1 MKRTYSKLSVFLLIF
16 VLASGTLRAG
26 DQDDYYTG
34 LKKGWQYMQM
44 VYERLNQ
51 QYVDDLNPYPL
62 IRAGINGMLSE
73 LDPYT
78 VFLEEDGQRR
88 LRIMTTGKYGGLGM
102 EIGLR
107 NKKITVIAPISNSPA
122 KKIGIQAG
130 DIIDKIDG
138 KITAGKSVDQVS
150 KELRGEIGT
159 DVTLTILRPGLNEPM
174 DLTIT
179 RAQIV
184 LEDVG
189 YSGFIA
195 PGTAYLNLNSFT
207 DKAVGEVV
215 KVIQSLQKEQ
225 EIKAFILDLRGN
237 PGGLLDAAVNIV
249 NLFVPKDQL
258 VVFTKGFREKEY
270 KFFTSQEPLLP
281 DVPLAVLVDGGS
293 ASASEIVA
301 GALQDLDRAVIVG
314 EDTFGKGL
322 VQKVFTL
329 DKHRNVKLK
338 MTTAKYYIP
347 SGRCIQK
354 KDYGRN
360 NEVIARDSLQK
371 GDNGVHKFYTQHKR
385 EVFDKGGIYPDVNVS
400 SDTLSFVLMQLIRK
414 SMIFDF
420 AVDYHN
426 RYPGWKENPVFAD
439 SIMEKFKEFLSTKNF
454 KYECACNKDL
464 ERIKKYIQK
473 KKYTTH
479 IQNLL
484 NKLEQSLNAELN
496 KEFDQDNEQIAE
508 FLYLDMIEKYF
519 NRKERDRISLQKD
532 KQALKAID
540 VVRNIGEYQRILAL
554 K

>member
-1 MKRTYSKLSVFLLIF
+1 M
-16 VLASGTLRAG
+16 
-26 DQDDYYTG
+26 
-34 LKKGWQYMQM
+34 
-44 VYERLNQ
+44 
-51 QYVDDLNPYPL
+51 
-62 IRAGINGMLSE
+62 
-73 LDPYT
+73 
-78 VFLEEDGQRR
+78 
-88 LRIMTTGKYGGLGM
+88 
-102 EIGLR
+102 
-107 NKKITVIAPISNSPA
+107 
-122 KKIGIQAG
+122 
-130 DIIDKIDG
+130 
-138 KITAGKSVDQVS
+138 
-150 KELRGEIGT
+150 
-159 DVTLTILRPGLNEPM
+159 
-174 DLTIT
+174 
-179 RAQIV
+179 
-184 LEDVG
+184 
-189 YSGFIA
+189 
-195 PGTAYLNLNSFT
+195 
-207 DKAVGEVV
+207 V

-479 IQNLL
+479 IQ
-484 NKLEQSLNAELN
+484 
-496 KEFDQDNEQIAE
+496 
-508 FLYLDMIEKYF
+508 
-519 NRKERDRISLQKD
+519 
-532 KQALKAID
+532 
-540 VVRNIGEYQRILAL
+540 
-554 K
+554 